1 MELDTAVGV
10 PLIAPVDVEMD
21 NPAGRLGDI
30 DHAVAASPLAVG
42 VTVVIAVPFVKVNEL
57 GEYVIDDG
65 AAKLISILIEAVELP
80 PVFVAVT
87 V

>member
-1 MELDTAVGV
+1 
-10 PLIAPVDVEMD
+10 MD
-21 NPAGRLGDI
+21 KPAGRLGDI

-42 VTVVIAVPFVKVNEL
+42 VTVVIAEPFVKVNEL

>member
-1 MELDTAVGV
+1 
-10 PLIAPVDVEMD
+10 MD

-57 GEYVIDDG
+57 V
-65 AAKLISILIEAVELP
+65 S
-80 PVFVAVT
+80 T
-87 V
+87 